1 MIKDPIVDEIR
12 RHREQHVATYGHDI
26 KRIAAALREREAK
39 SGRPVLN
46 PGPKYLNVEHNQP
59 ELTDV

>member
-12 RHREQHVATYGHDI
+12 KHREQYAEIYGHDI

-39 SGRPVLN
+39 SRRPVLN
-46 PGPKYLNVEHNQP
+46 PGPKYL
-59 ELTDV
+59 LRKTGS